1 MTWMDRMAKRVRGKE
16 LVHFHCRRC
25 GRCCRNLREQ
35 AMVENLDAYRIAKY
49 LKEHGPPEIDMATVF
64 DEYTVPVLLPGN
76 FPIFMVKTAG
86 QDEACIFLNGDAC
99 SIYPAR
105 LRVCRL
111 YPFSVDT
118 GEHGQDFIWYQC
130 LERQFHFTGGTV
142 RVKDWFNQN
151 FSRED
156 RAFVLRERDFLPQL
170 GKRILAM
177 EGDVLDAAIREICL
191 LRYAFFDL
199 DEPFL
204 PQYDRNAT
212 ELLRRLDRLAQENGI
227 EV

>member
-1 MTWMDRMAKRVRGKE
+1 
-16 LVHFHCRRC
+16 
-25 GRCCRNLREQ
+25 
-35 AMVENLDAYRIAKY
+35 
-49 LKEHGPPEIDMATVF
+49 
-64 DEYTVPVLLPGN
+64 
-76 FPIFMVKTAG
+76 MVKTAG

-191 LRYAFFDL
+191 RRYAFFDL